1 MDLRIVDGY
10 VDDGVWDQ
18 NTVRRLHMTIRG
30 NQVPAFSVA
39 NDRLAVAPQPCTNCD
54 RAASDMLLEQTRISI
69 FSWNPDQDAERP
81 AQSRITLQGGGTT
94 LPHKRQWNTRNMI
107 TSCGSFT

>member
-54 RAASDMLLEQTRISI
+54 RAASDMLLET
-69 FSWNPDQDAERP
+69 DAHQHFL
-81 AQSRITLQGGGTT
+81 AGTLT
-94 LPHKRQWNTRNMI
+94 KTRNARRNRESHCREVAQHCP
-107 TSCGSFT
+107 TRGSGIPAT